1 MRQNMNFDYNGINL
15 SLANSATAVEEFARR
30 NAERMNIIA
39 QANQEKID
47 RENRMVAGA
56 EASIAQKEL
65 LEQQV
70 EIVQKQ
76 NELLSDNYTKLKE
89 MYDAQVEANKEAKEE
104 LKRSRRFNLV
114 MMIIAF
120 LAMLATIAGPIVTI
134 LVSK

>member
-39 QANQEKID
+39 QANQVKID

-70 EIVQKQ
+70 DFIQKQ
-76 NELLSDNYTKLKE
+76 NELLSENYSKLKE

-104 LKRSRRFNLV
+104 LIRSRRYNIA
-114 MMIIAF
+114 MMVISIIAMF
-120 LAMLATIAGPIVTI
+120 AAIASPLVTL